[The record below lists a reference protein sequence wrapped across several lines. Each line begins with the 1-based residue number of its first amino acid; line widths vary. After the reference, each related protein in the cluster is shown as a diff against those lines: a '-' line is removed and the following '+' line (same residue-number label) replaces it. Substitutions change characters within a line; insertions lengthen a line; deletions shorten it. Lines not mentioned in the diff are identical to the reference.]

1 MTKKEMISE
10 LVKEFRF
17 DESTLEDKLKNQVEE
32 IYNDFFPEDEDQK
45 ENELKYD
52 EDYVETNNDR
62 LLVDKSTN
70 VAEEP
75 KEEVSEEKE
84 EIDISKLS
92 KRERRSLARS
102 SKI

>member
-1 MTKKEMISE
+1 MISE

-45 ENELKYD
+45 ENGLKYD

-62 LLVDKSTN
+62 VLVDKSTN

>member
-62 LLVDKSTN
+62 VLVDKSTN

>member
-45 ENELKYD
+45 EGIHRFKEGH
-52 EDYVETNNDR
+52 
-62 LLVDKSTN
+62 LLN
-70 VAEEP
+70 
-75 KEEVSEEKE
+75 
-84 EIDISKLS
+84 
-92 KRERRSLARS
+92 
-102 SKI
+102 

>member
-45 ENELKYD
+45 ENGLKYD

-62 LLVDKSTN
+62 VLVDKSTN

>member
-1 MTKKEMISE
+1 MISE

-62 LLVDKSTN
+62 VLVDKSTN